1 MCFFHQVQCNTLFDS
16 PSRSKPCFHH
26 IAFNSFH
33 VAWRVEN
40 NIYPAEF
47 NYVRRHPERSY
58 SHKSCTNSHT
68 GLQLQMELQE
78 QEWLMVIALQCLV
91 KVYEVWHMW
100 DHLRHVLVFVCF
112 FFFSLM
118 NICLCFS
125 SPFLLP
131 NFPVQSNASVPGWL
145 NSSSTRWKRKTK
157 FNTEILLKVLAKD
170 SMKCCCLSDGGW
182 QRTISVWHLAR
193 ILQNVNAGMRSWNF
207 FVNHLAWHLLKQT
220 YSAVSYFIQ
229 AMF

>member
-1 MCFFHQVQCNTLFDS
+1 MGGQIIHVFFHQVQCNTLFDS

-112 FFFSLM
+112 FFSLM
-118 NICLCFS
+118 NICLCSS

-145 NSSSTRWKRKTK
+145 NSSSTRWKEKLSSILRYSWRCWQKTAWNAVASRMEDGK
-157 FNTEILLKVLAKD
+157 EPSVCGIWQESCKM
-170 SMKCCCLSDGGW
+170 SM
-182 QRTISVWHLAR
+182 QVWGAETFL
-193 ILQNVNAGMRSWNF
+193 
-207 FVNHLAWHLLKQT
+207 
-220 YSAVSYFIQ
+220 
-229 AMF
+229 